1 MSLTLVCK
9 LGVARILSLSL
20 STGGCSHS
28 SSVHHQGQRQSP
40 LYIPSWTHH
49 LLTKCSSDPRPQS
62 AVESTNGINGHR
74 EVETT
79 TRQEHLDKAHDSGYS
94 AGFEAGVQAE
104 ASKRQ
109 EAPADTEEAYA
120 QGFAAGQR
128 RLMNSEIAFALA
140 RGQRAEQQR
149 IRTYLEEG
157 GERTRQARD
166 ILEACLGAA
175 PGSSEPVR
183 ETRTA
188 STSTPD
194 ASAQQS
200 RQYSSR
206 DSEISH
212 ASPPVR
218 WQETSNISDAITPP
232 LEYSHGTVP
241 QALIPPPNFERV
253 ARPRRRGRPRLLPDD
268 GDSRNAVATCVFC
281 GVQLSQNSIL
291 RHKRRHH
298 PAELAAVGVP
308 LQSCACW
315 WPGCGQLQ
323 DNFVHNQLTTH
334 LQRKHNFSPPGDS
347 NAYTENIKFIRRM
360 PIDLQ
365 ISIIAEAAQ
374 QLNAVKLRIQDL
386 EARLRRLKP
395 SYVSRHGL
403 PDLRQLH
410 ESRPPVLSALLRRR
424 ERLPF
429 MIQELRQLTR
439 CRGMRSQVRN
449 DEGTWWEVADDLEAG
464 LDPSSRLARAVAA
477 LPPPDNGPT
486 VPLNPNT
493 FSEAPNMNHPSWK
506 TQYAMNLQTGWE
518 VTGPDDN
525 PSWKAV
531 GTSAHKDKS
540 VAAGPAVKNEPEDEE
555 EDEGY
560 QELMAEIS
568 RRVLDDKAQSD
579 WDQSS
584 SDEDGGESGDAED
597 DVTVGRDEPRRKRSA
612 TTASLPRETKHHKAA

>member
-1 MSLTLVCK
+1 M
-9 LGVARILSLSL
+9 
-20 STGGCSHS
+20 
-28 SSVHHQGQRQSP
+28 HHQGQHQCP
-40 LYIPSWTHH
+40 LYISPCTVQ
-49 LLTKCSSDPRPQS
+49 LLTRCSSGPRPQ
-62 AVESTNGINGHR
+62 AAGDSTNGLNGHR

-79 TRQEHLDKAHDSGYS
+79 TRQEHLDKAYESGYS
-94 AGFEAGVQAE
+94 AGYEAGIQKAAPE
-104 ASKRQ
+104 RQ
-109 EAPADTEEAYA
+109 NTSADAEEAYS

-128 RLMNSEIAFALA
+128 RLMNSEIAFAFA
-140 RGQRAEQQR
+140 RGQQAEQQR
-149 IRTYLEEG
+149 IRAYLEEG
-157 GERTRQARD
+157 GERTVQARD
-166 ILEACLGAA
+166 VLEACLAA
-175 PGSSEPVR
+175 TAGSSEPAR
-183 ETRTA
+183 ETRPA
-188 STSTPD
+188 SASTPD
-194 ASAQQS
+194 ASAPQS
-200 RQYSSR
+200 RQFLSM

-212 ASPPVR
+212 ASPPAR
-218 WQETSNISDAITPP
+218 WQEITNVSDAIDSPLAYPHRTESQSRTPAP
-232 LEYSHGTVP
+232 ASDLAAG
-241 QALIPPPNFERV
+241 
-253 ARPRRRGRPRLLPDD
+253 PRRRGRPRLLPDD

-308 LQSCACW
+308 LHSCACW

-347 NAYTENIKFIRRM
+347 NAYTENIKYIKRM

-439 CRGMRSQVRN
+439 CRGVRSQVRN

-464 LDPSSRLARAVAA
+464 LDPSSQLARAVAA
-477 LPPPDNGPT
+477 LPPPDSGPT

-506 TQYAMNLQTGWE
+506 PQYAMHLQTGWE

-525 PSWKAV
+525 PVWKAV
-531 GTSAHKDKS
+531 GTTSSQQHKEKS
-540 VAAGPAVKNEPEDEE
+540 VAAEPAAKNEPEEDDEE
-555 EDEGY
+555 DGGY
-560 QELMAEIS
+560 RELMTEIS

-584 SDEDGGESGDAED
+584 SGEDGGESDGAED
-597 DVTVGRDEPRRKRSA
+597 DVIRNAPGQSVGRDEPQRKRSA
-612 TTASLPRETKHHKAA
+612 ITASSPRGIKRHKAA